1 MGGYLNLGFYADQ
14 FSITAFAA
22 KTDNTVRGG
31 KQRIII
37 RATYINTGMDFSTAL
52 FQDNGSGQNRLP
64 ITNFQP
70 QIFCI

>member
-37 RATYINTGMDFSTAL
+37 GATYITTCLLYKYPSPRDVEESPLQA
-52 FQDNGSGQNRLP
+52 
-64 ITNFQP
+64 
-70 QIFCI
+70 